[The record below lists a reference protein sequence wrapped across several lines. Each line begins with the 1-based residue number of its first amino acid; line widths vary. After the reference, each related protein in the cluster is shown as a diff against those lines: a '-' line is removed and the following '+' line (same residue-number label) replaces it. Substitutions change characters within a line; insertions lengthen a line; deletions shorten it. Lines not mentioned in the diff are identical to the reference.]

1 MLVLSVEILALVIL
15 YAFSKRIG
23 KEKYCF
29 VAAVVLTFFAA
40 LRSSIVG
47 PDGLVYA
54 QYFKDVQEL
63 SYSGIF
69 LKFDKEPLFYVTIKL
84 LQELGVTLQVWYAII
99 GGMFA
104 FAIMFIVRQYSQQP
118 LVSILA
124 MFSLGYYTFSFTGLR
139 QTMALS
145 IVTISFYFIEKK
157 KYMWGIWLIL
167 FASIFHN
174 SALIFLLVVLIRDR
188 KLKIWQYALGMLVGL
203 GLVILFRP
211 QVYAFISETV
221 ESIERFEGYAGYTHG
236 LSWAGFIIQCMI
248 FIFCIIVYNGKDKQ
262 YLLNV
267 SFQGVA
273 FQMLAVLMAE
283 FFRISMYF
291 NVFNIILLGNVY
303 CQNRFSTN
311 SKIMAKILIIVALVF
326 YFINSHV
333 GYQYMFYWQ

>member
-1 MLVLSVEILALVIL
+1 MLVLSVEILALAIL
-15 YAFSKRIG
+15 YAFSKKIG
-23 KEKYCF
+23 KEKYCC
-29 VAAVVLTFFAA
+29 VAAIILTLFAA
-40 LRSSIVG
+40 LRSSAVG

-54 QYFKDVQEL
+54 QYFKDVQAL

-118 LVSILA
+118 MVSILA

-145 IVTISFYFIEKK
+145 IVIISFYFAERK
-157 KYMWGIWLIL
+157 KYAWAILFIL
-167 FASIFHN
+167 FAAIFHN
-174 SALIFLLVVLIRDR
+174 SALVFLLVILIRDR
-188 KLKIWQYALGMLVGL
+188 KFKVWQYAFGMLMAL
-203 GLVILFRP
+203 GSVVLFRA

-236 LSWAGFIIQCMI
+236 LSWAGFVIQCMI
-248 FIFCIIVYNGKDKQ
+248 FIFCIIVYNGTDKQ

-267 SFQGVA
+267 SYLGVA

-291 NVFNIILLGNVY
+291 NVFNIILLGNVFY
-303 CQNRFSTN
+303 QNRFATN
-311 SKIMAKILIIVALVF
+311 SKILAKILIIAALVL
-326 YFINSHV
+326 YFINGHS
-333 GYQYMFYWQ
+333 GYEYIFYWQ

>member
-1 MLVLSVEILALVIL
+1 MLVLGGEILALAVL
-15 YAFSKRIG
+15 YTLSKRIG

-29 VAAVVLTFFAA
+29 IVAAVLTLLAA
-40 LRSSIVG
+40 LRSSTVG

-84 LQELGVTLQVWYAII
+84 LQQLGVTLQVWYAII

-104 FAIMFIVRQYSQQP
+104 FNMLFIVKQYSQQP
-118 LVSILA
+118 MVSILA
-124 MFSLGYYTFSFTGLR
+124 LFSLGYYTFSFTGLR

-145 IVTISFYFIEKK
+145 IVIASFYFIERK
-157 KYMWGIWLIL
+157 KYMCAILLIL
-167 FASIFHN
+167 LASVFHN
-174 SALIFLLVVLIRDR
+174 SALIFLLVIIIRDR
-188 KLKIWQYALGMLVGL
+188 KIKVWQYALLMIISLSAVML
-203 GLVILFRP
+203 FKP
-211 QVYAFISETV
+211 QVYAFISEMV

-248 FIFCIIVYNGKDKQ
+248 FIFCIFVYNGKDKQ
-262 YLLNV
+262 FLLNV
-267 SFQGVA
+267 SFLGVL

-303 CQNRFSTN
+303 CQNRFAVS
-311 SKIMAKILIIVALVF
+311 SKKLAKILIVAALIL
-326 YFINSHV
+326 YFINSHS
-333 GYQYMFYWQ
+333 GYEYAFYWQ